1 MESVGG
7 LFCTSKSPPMVAPPV
22 PPQPEQGKLPTE
34 TAPPVPTPEAI
45 STAPPTTPIVPPVAP
60 TTSEPSIT
68 ISASE
73 FRALDQQTAI
83 LRQIQQ
89 HLGLLSPPQPD
100 LPTSSRP
107 LTIAEDTISLEDTT
121 TIEVRILPPQ
131 EATIATSEDAS
142 FPQAP
147 TTYHKTSLYLIV
159 FTYYITR
166 DLSLF

>member
-1 MESVGG
+1 
-7 LFCTSKSPPMVAPPV
+7 MVAPPV

-73 FRALDQQTAI
+73 FRALVHTFQTLTTTHTTIFQQMAEMCAHQDQQTAI

-147 TTYHKTSLYLIV
+147 TT
-159 FTYYITR
+159 
-166 DLSLF
+166 